1 VADRER
7 YRLLLQRDLPDFRID
22 SFVPVTQGWD
32 SAAFEVNGEWIFRF
46 PRRPQVEARLRKEVV
61 LLLELA
67 SSLPLP
73 VPQPEIVVQ
82 NDTFFVGHRKLDGRP
97 LRVAGRGPAEQL
109 GGFLA
114 ALHAFPVARAARLSV
129 PVLDADGAIE
139 DARRLAE
146 ECERLV
152 FPLLDRKE
160 LALAAAMFEDFF
172 VLTSAHAFETVLIH
186 ADLGPEHIL
195 CRDDEVSGVID
206 WSDSRVGDPALDFAW
221 LLYGLDETF
230 AEALLRR
237 YGGSRPV
244 DESLRERALFYHRLG
259 PWHEVLYGL
268 ELAGPAYVESGLTG
282 IRSRL
287 RSRKYDRSP

>member
-1 VADRER
+1 VADHER
-7 YRLLLQRDLPDFRID
+7 YRLLLHRDLPDFRID

-46 PRRPQVEARLRKEVV
+46 PRRPQVEARLRKEVA
-61 LLLELA
+61 LLPELA
-67 SSLPLP
+67 SSLPVP
-73 VPQPEIVVQ
+73 VPRPEIVVQ

-97 LRVAGRGPAEQL
+97 LQTAARGPAEQL
-109 GGFLA
+109 GDFLG

-129 PVLDADGAIE
+129 PVRDADGAIA
-139 DARRLAE
+139 DTRRFAD

-152 FPLLDRKE
+152 VPLLDEEER
-160 LALAAAMFEDFF
+160 AIAAAMFEDFF
-172 VLTSAHAFETVLIH
+172 VLTSARAFETVLIH

-195 CRDDEVSGVID
+195 CRDDEISGVID

-221 LLYGLDETF
+221 LLYGLDAAF

-237 YGGSRPV
+237 YGRSRPI
-244 DESLRERALFYHRLG
+244 DESLGERALFYHRLG

-268 ELAGPAYVESGLTG
+268 ELAGPAYVESGLAA